1 MNSMECPGSFTSLT
15 PRQSSLTTST
25 MMEVDQVSM
34 GGGGGGG
41 HLVKLTTLYEHC
53 MIKVEREER
62 EGGDKLERAKE
73 RNMY

>member
-25 MMEVDQVSM
+25 MMEVDQVSI

-41 HLVKLTTLYEHC
+41 GGGTLSVANY
-53 MIKVEREER
+53 I
-62 EGGDKLERAKE
+62 A
-73 RNMY
+73 

>member
-25 MMEVDQVSM
+25 MMEVDQVSI

-41 HLVKLTTLYEHC
+41 GEPLATLHDHQ
-53 MIKVEREER
+53 
-62 EGGDKLERAKE
+62 G
-73 RNMY
+73 